1 MARWPVVRVGVGMVR
16 KREGNKDKKREKRR
30 RRRRRRRRKREE
42 EKGEKGGGAADD
54 GKRWILG
61 FVFEWV
67 VEMKCENG
75 GSRRTL

>member
-1 MARWPVVRVGVGMVR
+1 MVRWPVVRVGAGMVR
-16 KREGNKDKKREKRR
+16 KREGKKDKKRDK
-30 RRRRRRRRKREE
+30 RRRRRKREE